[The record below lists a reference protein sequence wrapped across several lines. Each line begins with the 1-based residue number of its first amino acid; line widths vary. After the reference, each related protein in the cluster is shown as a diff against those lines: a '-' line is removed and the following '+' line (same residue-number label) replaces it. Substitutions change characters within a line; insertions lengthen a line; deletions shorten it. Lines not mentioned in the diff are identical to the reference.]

1 MPQLVWTGRPM
12 QLLAYGVA
20 AMLAMTADA
29 AAAASMSKPQHV
41 FMDVRSSPDGRHVA
55 SVEGDA
61 SPSGG
66 SPVVRDLIIRSADG
80 KTSIVVNLP
89 CGRVAQCW
97 PASPAWTPDSRKLSF
112 ALRTP
117 GSHARSIYE
126 VNADGG
132 SLTPVLAFDGTI
144 DALRYSRDGQL
155 AMLATEGATKELG
168 AVEAGAPIVGD
179 LDAAPPEQRIA
190 ILEQGRLR
198 WASPPDL
205 FVYEYDWRPD
215 GRGFVGTAAP
225 GRRRQKLVG
234 GQVVRV

>member
-1 MPQLVWTGRPM
+1 MPQHMLTGSPM
-12 QLLAYGVA
+12 QLIAYGLVA
-20 AMLAMTADA
+20 ALAMATAS
-29 AAAASMSKPQHV
+29 ASEVSLSKPQHV
-41 FMDVRSSPDGRHVA
+41 FIDVRSSPDGRHVA
-55 SVEGDA
+55 SVEGDS

-66 SPVVRDLIIRSADG
+66 SPVVRDLVIRSADG
-80 KTSIVVNLP
+80 KTSIVVDLP

-117 GSHARSIYE
+117 GSHARSIYA

-168 AVEAGAPIVGD
+168 AVEAGAPI
-179 LDAAPPEQRIA
+179 A
-190 ILEQGRLR
+190 
-198 WASPPDL
+198 
-205 FVYEYDWRPD
+205 
-215 GRGFVGTAAP
+215 
-225 GRRRQKLVG
+225 
-234 GQVVRV
+234 